1 MIIVDTIIQIVQA
14 QAAVTATNDVT
25 VIAAA
30 VVETPAIK
38 SHNTIPDNSK

>member
-30 VVETPAIK
+30 VVEAAVTQAV
-38 SHNTIPDNSK
+38 SG

>member
-25 VIAAA
+25 VIVAAA
-30 VVETPAIK
+30 AEAATQAA
-38 SHNTIPDNSK
+38 SG